1 MKSRFLF
8 AERTTVRNFFLQKET
23 EHETHVNSSDNS
35 KCTEQTV
42 DVTCDL
48 KDHRVLLIRF
58 TADSKTGTGRSE
70 VPELLRRSYTSGK

>member
-8 AERTTVRNFFLQKET
+8 AERTTVRKNFLQKET

-48 KDHRVLLIRF
+48 KDHRILLIR
-58 TADSKTGTGRSE
+58 G
-70 VPELLRRSYTSGK
+70 